1 MSLPQVT
8 AAQWTSRSEV
18 RREDDDELLGF
29 VMHGPQGVVPSTIFG
44 SALGQHQDDE
54 DTARSVVEALGLD
67 PLTDRWM
74 LRRDDGDLQVRIVEA
89 SPSQVVVQNDDY
101 GSGMDLNVRFTL
113 ETPTS
118 DQLRRS

>member
-1 MSLPQVT
+1 MNCWDSSCTDCKGSCPPPSSAQHSVNIKTMRTLPV
-8 AAQWTSRSEV
+8 QWW
-18 RREDDDELLGF
+18 RRWDLT
-29 VMHGPQGVVPSTIFG
+29 P
-44 SALGQHQDDE
+44 
-54 DTARSVVEALGLD
+54 